1 MKLELLDAQGLS
13 ALYSRRVTEDFPPS
27 ERKPLSAMLR
37 LLDRGKYEPLLITQ
51 EDRPVGYA
59 LMWLLPDTQGALLE
73 YFATLP
79 AVRNQGLGSRIL
91 ALLAQRY
98 SHLIAES
105 EEPEGP
111 EDALKCRR
119 LAFYQRNGF
128 RLLNYRCALF
138 GVPFRCLYRGPEPGD
153 RAVEA
158 LHRGLYASYFSP
170 AHMERYIQLP
180 LGQNEAVLPAPQWVE
195 ELLPPPADVFLRPLE
210 QEEISPALFSHFI
223 RRQEVDLCWR
233 RIDGRWTIRPDPFV
247 DDWTSDDLSSLS
259 RQLHAVHAAGGLV
272 LGAFRGEELKAFAS
286 VDPHLFGGPNRY
298 LDLTN
303 LHVSRELRGRGLGR
317 ILFRAAQNWARGH
330 GAKKLYLS
338 AHSALETQLFYQS
351 MGCVDALV
359 PHPGHV
365 AAEPFDRQLE
375 CSL

>member
-59 LMWLLPDTQGALLE
+59 LMWLLPDAQGALLE

-105 EEPEGP
+105 EEPDGP
-111 EDALKCRR
+111 EDALKYRR

-128 RLLNYRCALF
+128 RLLDYRCALF

-195 ELLPPPADVFLRPLE
+195 E
-210 QEEISPALFSHFI
+210 
-223 RRQEVDLCWR
+223 
-233 RIDGRWTIRPDPFV
+233 DPV
-247 DDWTSDDLSSLS
+247 
-259 RQLHAVHAAGGLV
+259 
-272 LGAFRGEELKAFAS
+272 
-286 VDPHLFGGPNRY
+286 
-298 LDLTN
+298 
-303 LHVSRELRGRGLGR
+303 
-317 ILFRAAQNWARGH
+317 
-330 GAKKLYLS
+330 
-338 AHSALETQLFYQS
+338 
-351 MGCVDALV
+351 
-359 PHPGHV
+359 
-365 AAEPFDRQLE
+365 
-375 CSL
+375 